1 MKTKLDEIAALKITA
16 VQSQHNADA
25 LLRLAIADASI
36 AKNEFM
42 FSIPFDE
49 NNPICVR
56 FDTTGLTS
64 VRFGAT
70 SLPYRGILKHI
81 TFIDGQ
87 SFFDILATNNLHYSV
102 PTNLVKYDCIEHKLE
117 IAEQIA
123 KWTLQNECQC

>member
-1 MKTKLDEIAALKITA
+1 MKTKLDEITALKITA
-16 VQSQHNADA
+16 AQSQHNADA

-49 NNPICVR
+49 NKPICVR
-56 FDTTGLTS
+56 FDVTGLTHH
-64 VRFGAT
+64 
-70 SLPYRGILKHI
+70 GILKNI

-87 SFFDILATNNLHYSV
+87 SFFDILATNNIQYSQ
-102 PTNLVKYDCIEHKLE
+102 PTNLVKYDCVEHKLE

-123 KWTLQNECQC
+123 KWTLQNEEK

>member
-1 MKTKLDEIAALKITA
+1 MKTNLDEIAALKITA
-16 VQSQHNADA
+16 AQSQHKADT

-49 NNPICVR
+49 NNPICVK
-56 FDTTGLTS
+56 FDTAGLTHH
-64 VRFGAT
+64 
-70 SLPYRGILKHI
+70 GILKYI

-87 SFFDILATNNLHYSV
+87 AFFDILATNNILYSH
-102 PTNLVKYDCIEHKLE
+102 PTEFVKYDCVEHKLE

-123 KWTLQNECQC
+123 KWTLQNEEK